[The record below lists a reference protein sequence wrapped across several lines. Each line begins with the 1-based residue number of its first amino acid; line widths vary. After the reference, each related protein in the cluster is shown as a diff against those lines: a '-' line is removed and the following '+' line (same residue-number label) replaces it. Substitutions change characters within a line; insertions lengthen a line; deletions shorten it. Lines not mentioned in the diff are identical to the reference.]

1 MTSDE
6 YNQMAVIY
14 IRDYL
19 NKDFSD
25 DEINTKY
32 SLAIKRLSARLQELD
47 ELPNGISSFKK
58 GEENI
63 GYSTKNIMSDDIKR
77 LLPKPFLKYI

>member
-1 MTSDE
+1 MTPEE

-25 DEINTKY
+25 DEINTNY
-32 SLAIKRLSARLQELD
+32 LLAVKRLVSRLQELD
-47 ELPNGISSFKK
+47 ELPNGITSFKK
-58 GEENI
+58 GEESME
-63 GYSTKNIMSDDIKR
+63 YSTKNVMSDDIKR
-77 LLPKPFLKYI
+77 LLPRPFLKYI

>member
-14 IRDYL
+14 IRDYI
-19 NKDFSD
+19 NKDFTD
-25 DEINTKY
+25 DEIQTKY

-47 ELPNGISSFKK
+47 ELPNGIAAFKK
-58 GEENI
+58 CEESI
-63 GYSTKNIMSDDIKR
+63 TYSSKNIMSDDIKK
-77 LLPKPFLKYI
+77 LLPRPFLRYI